1 MEAINL
7 MTIHKEVVVEASK
20 QTAFDVFTQKMDLWW
35 PKSHHIGKSPLVES
49 VLEGKT
55 GGRWYSRHEDGS
67 EVEIGKVLIW
77 DPHDHLTLAWQ
88 VNGNFQYDPQLVTEV
103 VVNFIP
109 TISGATRV
117 TMEHR
122 DIQKL
127 MGGAK
132 VIADMDQ
139 GWGMILNLY
148 KKIADEA

>member
-7 MTIHKEVVVEASK
+7 MTINKEVLVEASK
-20 QTAFDVFTQKMDLWW
+20 ETAFNVFTQKMDLWW
-35 PKSHHIGKSPLVES
+35 PKSHHIGKTPLVES

-67 EVEIGKVLIW
+67 EADIGKVLIW

-117 TMEHR
+117 TMGHR

-148 KKIADEA
+148 KKVADEA